1 MASHTRFV
9 KLLGYLT
16 LAGLAARA
24 ENWNAKWIAA
34 QPDGAVPE
42 LRMPIFRCAVRL
54 DKPVTRAVID
64 ISGLGQYELSVN
76 GRKIGD
82 AVLQPGWTNYRKT
95 VYYNTYDV
103 TAALRPGENAIG
115 VMLGNGFFNVPRIP
129 GRYTKFTG
137 SFGQPKLIARLRV
150 TYRGG
155 GGAEIVTDANWKWH
169 PGPIVV
175 SHAYGG
181 EDYDATLEQTGWDQ
195 SGFDD
200 REWAPALEVA
210 GPGGNLVAQIN
221 PEIRVMQVF
230 HPVKTTEPRPGVKV
244 YDFGQNFSGWPAITV
259 RGTAG
264 AALKMIPG
272 ELLDANG
279 LVSQRSSGGP
289 QWFSYTL
296 KGSGEETWSPRFSY
310 YGFRYVQVEPSG
322 DGALVA
328 IEGRFVHAAAP
339 QIGEFS
345 CSNDLFNRIHKLI
358 DAAILSNMQN
368 VLTDCP
374 HREKLG
380 WLEQDHLLGSAIMYN
395 YGVGSLYRKIAD
407 DMAEAQTPEG
417 LVPDIA
423 PEYTVFDSG
432 FRDSPEWGSAV
443 VLSPWLAYKHFGD
456 RETLAAHYDAMK
468 RYVDYLGG
476 KAVNGMI
483 AYGLG
488 DWYDIGPRRPGVSQ
502 LTSLGV
508 TATAIY
514 YQDLATL
521 RAIAR
526 VLGNAADEEG
536 FARRAEAARAAFNA
550 QLFDAGTGVYD
561 RGSQTAYAMPLA
573 LGLVPEE
580 RRAAVLDKLVRD
592 IVAHGN
598 HTTAGDIGFHYVI
611 QALSEGGR
619 SDVIYDM
626 LSNPEPPSYAAQLA
640 RGATTLTE
648 AWDADPASSQNHFM
662 LGHAEEWFY
671 RYLAGIDFDA
681 SRPPD
686 ERIVLRPTPVGD
698 IDSAQAKYQTPLGA
712 VSSSWRRS
720 GGRLDYDVEIPA
732 NATAKL
738 LLPGKP
744 PQQIRSGRHHF
755 KITMAPGA
763 R

>member
-1 MASHTRFV
+1 MASHTPLL
-9 KLLGYLT
+9 KLLAYLT
-16 LAGLAARA
+16 LAGLAGRA
-24 ENWNAKWIAA
+24 ENWNARWIAA
-34 QPDGAVPE
+34 EPDGAVTD

-54 DKPVTRAVID
+54 DKPIARAAID
-64 ISGLGQYELSVN
+64 ISGLGQYELTVN
-76 GRKIGD
+76 GRRIGD
-82 AVLQPGWTNYRKT
+82 AVLAPGWTNYRKT

-115 VMLGNGFFNVPRIP
+115 VMLGNGFFNVPGIP

-137 SFGQPKLIARLRV
+137 SFGQPQLIARFRV
-150 TYRGG
+150 RYRGG
-155 GGAEIVTDANWKWH
+155 GGAEIATDAHWKWH

-181 EDYDATLEQTGWDQ
+181 EDYDARLEQTGWDQ

-210 GPGGNLVAQIN
+210 GPGGNLVAQVN

-264 AALKMIPG
+264 ASLKMIPG

-279 LVSQRSSGGP
+279 LVSQRSSGAP

-296 KGSGEETWSPRFSY
+296 KGTAEETWSPRFSY

-322 DGALVA
+322 DAELAA
-328 IEGRFVHAAAP
+328 IEGRFIHAAAP

-380 WLEQDHLLGSAIMYN
+380 WLEQDHLLGSSVMYN
-395 YGVGSLYRKIAD
+395 YGVASLYRKIAD

-423 PEYTVFDSG
+423 PEYTVFANG

-443 VLSPWLAYKHFGD
+443 VLCPWLAYKHFGD
-456 RETLAAHYDAMK
+456 RDTLAAHYDAMQ
-468 RYVDYLGG
+468 RYVDYLAG
-476 KAVNGMI
+476 KAVNGII

-514 YQDLATL
+514 YQDLVTM

-526 VLGNAADEEG
+526 VLGKTADEDS
-536 FARRAEAARAAFNA
+536 FARQAEATRAAFNA
-550 QLFDAGTGVYD
+550 QLFDPGTGVYD

-580 RRAAVLDKLVRD
+580 RRAAVLDKLVGD
-592 IVAHGN
+592 IVAHRN

-619 SDVIYDM
+619 SDVVYDM
-626 LSNPEPPSYAAQLA
+626 LSNPEPPSYAAQLSN
-640 RGATTLTE
+640 GATTLTE

-686 ERIVLRPTPVGD
+686 ERLVLRPTPVGD
-698 IDSAQAKYQTPLGA
+698 IVSAQARYQTPLGA

-720 GGRLDYDVEIPA
+720 GARLTYDVEIPA

-738 LLPGKP
+738 LLPGQP
-744 PQQIRSGRHHF
+744 PRQIRSGRHRF
-755 KITMAPGA
+755 RITTAPDA

>member
-738 LLPGKP
+738 LLPGQP
-744 PQQIRSGRHHF
+744 PRQVRSGRHRF

>member
-82 AVLQPGWTNYRKT
+82 AVLAPGWTDYRKT

-259 RGTAG
+259 RGTVG

>member
-1 MASHTRFV
+1 
-9 KLLGYLT
+9 
-16 LAGLAARA
+16 
-24 ENWNAKWIAA
+24 
-34 QPDGAVPE
+34 
-42 LRMPIFRCAVRL
+42 
-54 DKPVTRAVID
+54 
-64 ISGLGQYELSVN
+64 
-76 GRKIGD
+76 
-82 AVLQPGWTNYRKT
+82 
-95 VYYNTYDV
+95 
-103 TAALRPGENAIG
+103 
-115 VMLGNGFFNVPRIP
+115 MLGNGFFNVPRIP

-195 SGFDD
+195 SGFDG

-221 PEIRVMQVF
+221 PEIRVMHVF

-476 KAVNGMI
+476 KADNGII

-521 RAIAR
+521 RDIAR
-526 VLGNAADEEG
+526 VLGNTADEEG
-536 FARRAEAARAAFNA
+536 FARRAEATRAAFNA
-550 QLFDAGTGVYD
+550 RLFDAGTGVYD

-580 RRAAVLDKLVRD
+580 RRAAVLDKLV
-592 IVAHGN
+592 
-598 HTTAGDIGFHYVI
+598 
-611 QALSEGGR
+611 
-619 SDVIYDM
+619 
-626 LSNPEPPSYAAQLA
+626 
-640 RGATTLTE
+640 
-648 AWDADPASSQNHFM
+648 
-662 LGHAEEWFY
+662 Y
-671 RYLAGIDFDA
+671 RFIKYF
-681 SRPPD
+681 PD
-686 ERIVLRPTPVGD
+686 
-698 IDSAQAKYQTPLGA
+698 
-712 VSSSWRRS
+712 
-720 GGRLDYDVEIPA
+720 
-732 NATAKL
+732 
-738 LLPGKP
+738 
-744 PQQIRSGRHHF
+744 
-755 KITMAPGA
+755 
-763 R
+763 